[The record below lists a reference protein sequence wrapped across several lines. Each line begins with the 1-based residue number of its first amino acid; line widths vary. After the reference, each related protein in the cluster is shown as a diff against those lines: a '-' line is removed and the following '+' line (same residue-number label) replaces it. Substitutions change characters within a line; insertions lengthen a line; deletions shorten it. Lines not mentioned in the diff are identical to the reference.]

1 MTLTRRT
8 ALGAAAL
15 PWLAGCATPLPLGAG
30 PSARDDGAA
39 SLLAES
45 AQAHGLAAFRALKD
59 VSIGYDGRWR
69 PLIGRVQPEVVDA
82 GYRVRAEER
91 MLPAAG
97 VHAQVH
103 TGPLGTKQVVRTRPW
118 PASAGSSARDLGR
131 VGVWRNGVPDT
142 TASSTQAAALV
153 ADGYLLFLLGPLWLA
168 GAPLPMARAGRERVD
183 GVACDLV
190 QVWLAPGLG
199 LVEADR
205 VALCIDPATGLM
217 RRVRFTLE
225 GFPGTRGAVAEVDT
239 FEHVRRFGVAWPMR
253 SYERVV
259 HPIALPAHD
268 WHVTGL
274 EVDRGFGVAD
284 LDGPAL
290 RGAAAAPATL

>member
-1 MTLTRRT
+1 MHL
-8 ALGAAAL
+8 
-15 PWLAGCATPLPLGAG
+15 
-30 PSARDDGAA
+30 
-39 SLLAES
+39 
-45 AQAHGLAAFRALKD
+45 
-59 VSIGYDGRWR
+59 
-69 PLIGRVQPEVVDA
+69 
-82 GYRVRAEER
+82 R
-91 MLPAAG
+91 M
-97 VHAQVH
+97 
-103 TGPLGTKQVVRTRPW
+103 
-118 PASAGSSARDLGR
+118 
-131 VGVWRNGVPDT
+131 N
-142 TASSTQAAALV
+142 
-153 ADGYLLFLLGPLWLA
+153 
-168 GAPLPMARAGRERVD
+168 ARAGRERVD
-183 GVACDLV
+183 GIACDVV

-199 LVEADR
+199 LIEADR
-205 VALCIDPATGLM
+205 IGLCIDPATGLM

-290 RGAAAAPATL
+290 QGAAAAPARL

>member
-1 MTLTRRT
+1 
-8 ALGAAAL
+8 
-15 PWLAGCATPLPLGAG
+15 
-30 PSARDDGAA
+30 
-39 SLLAES
+39 
-45 AQAHGLAAFRALKD
+45 
-59 VSIGYDGRWR
+59 
-69 PLIGRVQPEVVDA
+69 
-82 GYRVRAEER
+82 
-91 MLPAAG
+91 
-97 VHAQVH
+97 
-103 TGPLGTKQVVRTRPW
+103 
-118 PASAGSSARDLGR
+118 
-131 VGVWRNGVPDT
+131 
-142 TASSTQAAALV
+142 
-153 ADGYLLFLLGPLWLA
+153 
-168 GAPLPMARAGRERVD
+168 MARAGRERVD
-183 GVACDLV
+183 GIACDVV

-199 LVEADR
+199 LIEADR
-205 VALCIDPATGLM
+205 IALCIDPATGLM

-290 RGAAAAPATL
+290 RGAAAAPARL